1 MVAPEKAPGV
11 TYGIGQVGDGSWCVT
26 RRAWSMADN
35 LGKDAV
41 RMEDTRRHVGARAA
55 GGSR

>member
-1 MVAPEKAPGV
+1 V